1 MEELKASGN
10 AAFKKG
16 DFASAVDFF
25 TRAIDAA
32 TLENHHVLYSNRS
45 AARVRCCRRQ
55 KSSSSFSHRFKVVS
69 ILERAFFFGRR
80 RRRQS
85 LSLCCAS
92 KRVDRNVCRGSVVSV
107 GLDAFRGDT
116 NLLSVRGGGGG
127 AREEGEEEE
136 EENFSKG

>member
-1 MEELKASGN
+1 MFCTPTE
-10 AAFKKG
+10 
-16 DFASAVDFF
+16 
-25 TRAIDAA
+25 
-32 TLENHHVLYSNRS
+32 
-45 AARVRCCRRQ
+45 ARRGCVVVVKNLLLC
-55 KSSSSFSHRFKVVS
+55 HRFVVS
-69 ILERAFFFGRR
+69 ILESVFFGR

-107 GLDAFRGDT
+107 GLDAFIRGDT

-136 EENFSKG
+136 EENLSKG

>member
-1 MEELKASGN
+1 MPARST
-10 AAFKKG
+10 
-16 DFASAVDFF
+16 SS
-25 TRAIDAA
+25 RA
-32 TLENHHVLYSNRS
+32 RS
-45 AARVRCCRRQ
+45 MPRLSRITTFCTPTEARRGCVVVVKNLLLC
-55 KSSSSFSHRFKVVS
+55 HRFVVS
-69 ILERAFFFGRR
+69 ILERAFFFGR